1 MKQSKILKV
10 VVAIAM
16 MFMSSAVMA
25 DKLEIQDSTIIVVG
39 KGQTN
44 KKGVFTATEA
54 ISFDSISVDEIVL
67 TYTNRKSNTL
77 SITDSLTK
85 KSVFSHNV
93 TNSMTKG
100 EMQNLCFSLLSG
112 HTYIIQHGSKKW
124 NITIDSPHYANNNIA
139 PTDSAKVDSIGV
151 KQPEGNNNENTG
163 LSWLLWLI
171 GGICVGA
178 IGGICG
184 YVFYIHKHQS
194 DNKNEQVTS
203 KDGNDNIDEN
213 VATDT
218 NNVCE
223 DKSNVDTNPKQANK
237 SDKPQQDAK
246 DQVHKKTLQKIARLL
261 GLEDYQL
268 QYQFFESKIN
278 EIQTKSK
285 EEERSVIPSVNVRTE
300 VSQPQ
305 QEEDIYTAR
314 DVIAKELLKKF
325 QQRSVFNQVIE
336 QARKKC
342 FVNNPKE
349 NEILN
354 NLVDEIAKTL
364 RSLNSRLEEAVVKHD
379 ETNIE
384 TEGADSYTK
393 WLNNR
398 LTELFD
404 FKYNESESVRFNIER
419 LIKNKIEEFTDNS
432 KIEESTVNIDIAVK
446 EALEKAKLEWE
457 LNSRNEK
464 EIEIKAKDYQIEDL
478 KTQLGTKVGEIDG
491 LKTQLVNTKNKIDG
505 LNSQIKGK
513 DETIQILND
522 KYKQEQESA
531 VDALVEKLR
540 RFTDMI
546 EWLPML
552 DPCDNDEVT
561 SNQCADI
568 ENRLDVK
575 LKEMKERLS
584 GFTSAK
590 GVTPEQ
596 TFRAIQEALIF
607 EITVDESI
615 VNSLC
620 RLYAYSQLPFMTDM
634 KREYGVRIRRKNVN
648 EIYQALENLYIQY
661 GVKFQL
667 PSLFV
672 MESKDGDY
680 ENVTGQAYSELS
692 NLCPNVNNHCDNI
705 DTSMKLKDVIVDIDR
720 IGYYVNGVIQSKA
733 RVLTF

>member
-77 SITDSLTK
+77 SITDLLTK
-85 KSVFSHNV
+85 KSVFSHDV
-93 TNSMTKG
+93 KNSMTKG

-124 NITIDSPHYANNNIA
+124 NIEIESPHCANNNLV

-151 KQPEGNNNENTG
+151 KQQEGNDNENAG
-163 LSWLLWLI
+163 LSWLLWLLGGI
-171 GGICVGA
+171 ENAGLSWLLWLLGGICVGA
-178 IGGICG
+178 IGGIC
-184 YVFYIHKHQS
+184 VCVCVIHKHQS
-194 DNKNEQVTS
+194 DNKNEQATS
-203 KDGNDNIDEN
+203 KEGNDNIDEK

-223 DKSNVDTNPKQANK
+223 YKPNVDANPKQANK
-237 SDKPQQDAK
+237 SEKPQQDVK
-246 DQVHKKTLQKIARLL
+246 DQGHKKTLQEIARLL
-261 GLEDYQL
+261 ELKDCQL

-278 EIQTKSK
+278 EIRIKSK
-285 EEERSVIPSVNVRTE
+285 EEV
-300 VSQPQ
+300 
-305 QEEDIYTAR
+305 
-314 DVIAKELLKKF
+314 AKELLKKF
-325 QQRSVFNQVIE
+325 QESSGFEQLIE

-342 FVNNPKE
+342 NVNNPKE
-349 NEILN
+349 NEILH
-354 NLVDEIAKTL
+354 NLVDEIAQKP
-364 RSLNSRLEEAVVKHD
+364 RSLNNQINETVVKHD
-379 ETNIE
+379 EPNIE
-384 TEGADSYTK
+384 TGKNEVTESHIK
-393 WLNNR
+393 WLSNHLR
-398 LTELFD
+398 ESFD
-404 FKYNESESVRFNIER
+404 FNYNENESVTFNIEQ
-419 LIKNKIEEFTDNS
+419 LINNNITKEVTSNS
-432 KIEESTVNIDIAVK
+432 KVKESTANIEIAVN
-446 EALEKAKLEWE
+446 EALKNAKLEWE
-457 LNSRNEK
+457 HNSRK
-464 EIEIKAKDYQIEDL
+464 E
-478 KTQLGTKVGEIDG
+478 
-491 LKTQLVNTKNKIDG
+491 IDG
-505 LNSQIKGK
+505 LNSQINEK

-522 KYKQEQESA
+522 QYKQEQESA

-540 RFTDMI
+540 RYTDMI

-596 TFRAIQEALIF
+596 TFGAIQDALIF